1 MSDVKKN
8 VGADGRTL
16 TEYQYNEAIEGAKEY
31 FKGDDLAAMVWVS
44 KYALKDSFGHI
55 FEKSPEQ
62 MHWRIANE
70 LARIENTYPN
80 PMKAQEIYDLLKEF
94 RYIIPQGGP
103 MTGIGNNLQ
112 IASLS
117 NCFVIGHRNPAD
129 SYGGIIRIDEEQ
141 VQLMKRRGGVGHDL
155 SHIRPTGS
163 PVLNSALTSTGI
175 VPFME
180 RYSNSTREVAQDG
193 RRGALMLSL
202 SIKHPDAENFI
213 DAKVET
219 GKVTGANVSIKIDDE
234 FMRAVLNNEK
244 YVQKFPIDSDDPMYV
259 KEIDARTLWNKII
272 HNAWKSA
279 EPGVLFW
286 DTIIRESV
294 PDCYADEGFRT
305 VSRAVL
311 NSINRSLLPRP
322 RRTRPRQN
330 PAGQGSPSVPMSKI
344 NIRKQKQTE
353 YSANLRFLSTKDPER
368 AFRPLRRMPCL
379 PLPPERKA
387 RDRENTALRRTK
399 KPVQCRKIIVP
410 LFSRHRQG
418 TGPAPAARKTI
429 RHDIHHHAGRNG
441 VQSLP
446 RLLRPRK
453 TGRQPFSGKH
463 LPRRRT

>member
-1 MSDVKKN
+1 
-8 VGADGRTL
+8 
-16 TEYQYNEAIEGAKEY
+16 
-31 FKGDDLAAMVWVS
+31 MVWVS

-193 RRGALMLSL
+193 RRGA
-202 SIKHPDAENFI
+202 
-213 DAKVET
+213 
-219 GKVTGANVSIKIDDE
+219 
-234 FMRAVLNNEK
+234 
-244 YVQKFPIDSDDPMYV
+244 
-259 KEIDARTLWNKII
+259 
-272 HNAWKSA
+272 
-279 EPGVLFW
+279 
-286 DTIIRESV
+286 
-294 PDCYADEGFRT
+294 
-305 VSRAVL
+305 
-311 NSINRSLLPRP
+311 
-322 RRTRPRQN
+322 
-330 PAGQGSPSVPMSKI
+330 
-344 NIRKQKQTE
+344 
-353 YSANLRFLSTKDPER
+353 
-368 AFRPLRRMPCL
+368 
-379 PLPPERKA
+379 
-387 RDRENTALRRTK
+387 
-399 KPVQCRKIIVP
+399 
-410 LFSRHRQG
+410 
-418 TGPAPAARKTI
+418 
-429 RHDIHHHAGRNG
+429 
-441 VQSLP
+441 
-446 RLLRPRK
+446 
-453 TGRQPFSGKH
+453 
-463 LPRRRT
+463 